1 LKIQIANNIT
11 KTSKMMKKLQSVALT
26 LGFISAGLFLNGQE
40 YKISSPDSRLTV
52 NVSFGKR
59 ILWTARY
66 KGKIILENCPVSMT
80 INNKQLGI
88 EPKATGKDTRFVSR
102 EIKPVVPTKNA
113 VIMDHFSELTVH
125 CKEGYAVSFRVFNQ
139 GVAYRF
145 ETTMEGNLE
154 VQSEEM
160 EIQFRDNVISYF
172 PEEDSYIS
180 HYERLYKKVSPAE
193 IAPAQFCSL
202 PVYFRT
208 PDNVNIVFT
217 EADLYDYPGMF
228 LHGCSGNALR
238 ADFPK
243 VVLETSA
250 PERSKDRDEIIT
262 KEASYIASTNGPRT
276 FPWRVFYIS
285 DNFADI
291 LENDLVHQLS
301 SPLKLEETDWIRPGK
316 VAWDWWNANNI
327 YGVDFESGINTQT
340 YKYFID
346 FASAFG
352 LEYVILDEGW
362 TKTGT
367 NVLECNP
374 NIDVKELIRYG
385 KEKNVGIILWLLWK
399 PLDQNME
406 QILDTYAQWGAKGV
420 KVDFMQ
426 RTDQTMVR
434 YYERVAAE
442 AAKRKL
448 LVDFHGAFKP
458 AGLSRA
464 YPNVLSHEGVK
475 GMENC
480 KWSKDITPEHDVTL
494 PFIRMVAGPMD
505 FTPGAMSNAQEN
517 DFFIRFTLPMS
528 QGTRC
533 HQLAMYVIYE
543 SPLQMLCD
551 NPSNYYRE
559 KECTE
564 FIARIPTIWDT
575 TVVLQAE
582 IADYIALARRKADKW
597 YVGAMTDWTPREMD
611 IDFSFLKEGNYNI
624 EIMQDGINAN
634 KNAVDYMKTITAVNN
649 KTRMKIKLAKGGGWA
664 AIISL
669 EKM

>member
-1 LKIQIANNIT
+1 
-11 KTSKMMKKLQSVALT
+11 MALN
-26 LGFISAGLFLNGQE
+26 FIGAGILLNAQE
-40 YKISSPDSRLTV
+40 YKVSSPDNRLTV
-52 NVSFGKR
+52 TVSFGEK

-66 KGKIILENCPVSMT
+66 KGKVILENCPVSMT

-88 EPKATGKDTRFVSR
+88 EPKAARKNTRFISR
-102 EIKPVVPTKNA
+102 EIRPVVPTKKA
-113 VIMDHFSELTVH
+113 VIQDKFSELTIN
-125 CKEGYAVSFRVFNQ
+125 CREGYAISFRVYNQ

-145 ETTMEGNLE
+145 ETTMEGSLDI
-154 VQSEEM
+154 QAEEM
-160 EIQFRDNVISYF
+160 EIHFRDNVMSYF

-180 HYERLYKKVSPAE
+180 HNERIYRKVSPAE
-193 IAPAQFCSL
+193 LSPEQFCSL
-202 PVYFRT
+202 PVFFRT
-208 PDNVNIVFT
+208 PDKINIVFT
-217 EADLYDYPGMF
+217 EADLFDYPGMF
-228 LHGCSGNALR
+228 LHGCSRNALS
-238 ADFPK
+238 AGFPK

-262 KEASYIASTNGPRT
+262 KEAGYIANVKGPRT
-276 FPWRVFYIS
+276 FPWRLFYIS

-301 SPLKLEETDWIRPGK
+301 TPLKLEETDWIKPGK

-327 YGVDFESGINTQT
+327 YGVDFESGVNTNT

-346 FASAFG
+346 FASAYG

-362 TKTGT
+362 TKTST
-367 NVLECNP
+367 NVLESNP

-399 PLDQNME
+399 PLDQNMG
-406 QILDTYAQWGAKGV
+406 QILDTYAQWGAKGI

-426 RTDQTMVR
+426 RNDQYMVR
-434 YYERVAAE
+434 YYERVASE
-442 AAKRKL
+442 AARRKL

-475 GMENC
+475 GLENC

-505 FTPGAMSNAQEN
+505 FTPGAMNNAQEN
-517 DFFIRFTLPMS
+517 DFAIRFTLPMS

-533 HQLAMYVIYE
+533 HQMAMYVIYE

-551 NPSNYYRE
+551 NPSIYHRE
-559 KECTE
+559 KECTQ
-564 FIARIPTIWDT
+564 FIAGIPTTWDT
-575 TVVLQAE
+575 TIVLQAE
-582 IADYIALARRKADKW
+582 IADYIAMARRKGDTW
-597 YVGAMTDWTPREMD
+597 YIGAMTDWTSREMD
-611 IDFSFLKEGNYNI
+611 ISFSFLPEGTWNI
-624 EIMQDGINAN
+624 VIMQDGVNAD
-634 KNAVDYMKTITAVNN
+634 KNAVDYKKIVSTVTN
-649 KTRMKIKLAKGGGWA
+649 KSRMKIKLAKGGGWA
-664 AIISL
+664 AVVS
-669 EKM
+669 K

>member
-1 LKIQIANNIT
+1 
-11 KTSKMMKKLQSVALT
+11 MKKLSSIALT
-26 LGFISAGLFLNGQE
+26 LCFTVINLFLNAQE
-40 YKISSPDSRLTV
+40 YKVSSPDNRLII
-52 NVSFGKR
+52 NVSFSEK
-59 ILWTARY
+59 IMWTARY
-66 KGKIILENCPVSMT
+66 KGKVILENCPVSMT
-80 INNKQLGI
+80 VNNKHLGI
-88 EPKATGKDTRFVSR
+88 EPKATKKNTRFISR
-102 EIKPVVPTKNA
+102 EIRPVVPTKKA
-113 VIMDHFSELTVH
+113 VIMDRFSELSVN
-125 CKEGYAVSFRVFNQ
+125 CKEGYTITFRVYNQ

-145 ETTMEGNLE
+145 ETSMEGNLE
-154 VQSEEM
+154 VQAEEM
-160 EIQFRDNVISYF
+160 EIHFRDNVISYF

-180 HYERLYKKVSPAE
+180 HYERLYKKV
-193 IAPAQFCSL
+193 APADISPTQFCSL
-202 PVYFRT
+202 PVFFRN
-208 PDNVNIVFT
+208 PDHVNILFT

-228 LHGCSGNALR
+228 LFGCGSNALR

-243 VVLETSA
+243 FVLETSA

-262 KEASYIASTNGPRT
+262 KEANYIASVKGPRT

-285 DNFADI
+285 DNFADL

-301 SPLKLEETDWIRPGK
+301 TPLKLEETDWIKPGK
-316 VAWDWWNANNI
+316 IAWDWWNANNI

-340 YKYFID
+340 YKYYID
-346 FASAFG
+346 FASAYG

-362 TKTGT
+362 TKTST

-374 NIDVKELIRYG
+374 NLDVKELIRYG

-406 QILDTYAQWGAKGV
+406 QILDTYAQWGVKGV

-426 RTDQTMVR
+426 RTDQYMVK
-434 YYERVAAE
+434 YYERVAIE

-464 YPNVLSHEGVK
+464 YPNVMSHEGVK
-475 GMENC
+475 GLENC

-505 FTPGAMSNAQEN
+505 FTPGAMNNAQES
-517 DFFIRFTLPMS
+517 DFFPRFMVPMS

-533 HQLAMYVIYE
+533 HQVAMYVVYE

-564 FIARIPTIWDT
+564 FMARIPTVWDT

-582 IADYIALARRKADKW
+582 IADYIAIARRKADQW
-597 YVGAMTDWTPREMD
+597 YIGAMTDWTARELE
-611 IDFSFLKEGNYNI
+611 INFSFLGEGTYNI
-624 EIMQDGINAN
+624 EIMQDGVNAG
-634 KNAVDYMKTITAVNN
+634 KNAVDYKKIVSTVTS
-649 KTRMKIKLAKGGGWA
+649 KTRMKINLAKGGGWA
-664 AIISL
+664 AIIS
-669 EKM
+669 K